1 MPPRGGVNQRS
12 RAKCHVAANSMSGK
26 SSRRIGRGATSIMR
40 KIRQRS
46 RENIVQTGSELEWY
60 GKQRTWTALSQKTGV
75 SVLIWDDENAGV

>member
-1 MPPRGGVNQRS
+1 
-12 RAKCHVAANSMSGK
+12 
-26 SSRRIGRGATSIMR
+26 MR

-46 RENIVQTGSELEWY
+46 RENIVQTGNELEWY